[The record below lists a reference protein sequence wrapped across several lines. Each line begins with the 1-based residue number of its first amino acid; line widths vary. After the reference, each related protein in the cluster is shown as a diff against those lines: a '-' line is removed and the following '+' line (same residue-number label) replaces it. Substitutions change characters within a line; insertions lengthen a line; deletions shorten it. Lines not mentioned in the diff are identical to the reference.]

1 MQILVL
7 EDHFALRAELTSL
20 IEEMGHRVSAVEDA
34 NEAIEVLKVVP
45 TDAVITDVYVQR
57 NGEFRPEGGVRL
69 LGAIRFAR
77 HYGLKISPKA
87 PVLVISGGREIP
99 GGFSP
104 LRTARDLGA
113 DFCMRK
119 PLDLDELAVWIMDT
133 EIALARALNAPKP

>member
-20 IEEMGHRVSAVEDA
+20 IESMGHQVCAVDNA
-34 NEAIEVLKVVP
+34 NDAIEVLKVVP
-45 TDAVITDVYVQR
+45 TDAVITDVYVQKD
-57 NGEFRPEGGVRL
+57 GEYMPEGGVHL
-69 LGAIRFAR
+69 LGAIRFAKQS
-77 HYGLKISPKA
+77 GLKISRRA

-133 EIALARALNAPKP
+133 EIMLASTLNPPKP